1 MLDGESAR
9 PDSLRMN
16 RSLRRQVLDCAAY
29 PALSRAPKRRISG
42 AVQDAVA
49 LAIAVVVIFTAPIC
63 FADDTAKSTV
73 PAARI
78 ELFNGKDFSG
88 WTFASRSTNA
98 TAETWFVTNGVIH
111 CTGKFVGY
119 VRTEKGFHDYKLTV
133 EWRFVRVAPRADNT
147 GILVH
152 MQSPDTVWPPCVQVQ
167 GKHDNQGDL
176 LLMAGAESKEH
187 RGKDANT
194 AVPKRGPSNEKPVG
208 EWDTVET
215 VCEGSSVKAFVN
227 GKLMNETTECT
238 VSSGFIGFQSEGGE
252 YEIRKIFLEPLK

>member
-1 MLDGESAR
+1 
-9 PDSLRMN
+9 MN
-16 RSLRRQVLDCAAY
+16 RAIRRQVLDCAS
-29 PALSRAPKRRISG
+29 PLALSSLTKRQRT
-42 AVQDAVA
+42 AALPDAVA
-49 LAIAVVVIFTAPIC
+49 FALGLVLIFTAPIC
-63 FADDTAKSTV
+63 FADDAPKSTA
-73 PAARI
+73 PAAGI
-78 ELFNGKDFSG
+78 ELFNRKDFSG

-98 TAETWFVTNGVIH
+98 TAETWFITNGVIH

-119 VRTEKGFHDYKLTV
+119 LRTEKSFRDYKLTV

-167 GKHDNQGDL
+167 GKHDNQGDVF
-176 LLMAGAESKEH
+176 LMAGAESKEH

-194 AVPKRGPSNEKPVG
+194 AVPKRGPANEKPVG

-215 VCEGSSVKAFVN
+215 VCEGNSVKAFVN

-252 YEIRKIFLEPLK
+252 YEIRKVFLEAVK